1 MFLRKLALMNPV
13 QFLASHAIKI
23 LIRRFNLPNTL
34 LSLFTVLYHT
44 SYRLIR
50 SHGIYQVFKLLFD
63 IKKFVGTYR
72 GDPATAYVALREF
85 LGDRHSPLLIHSF
98 IREIIPYLHSCLPVD
113 GTVYVVFNY
122 FFVGLFTTVLKP
134 VIKYSFKVSL
144 GLILGSLGIIWNESL
159 SSITYLKDF
168 SVYILDTIESYSNFR
183 FPKINLPSHTTTVS
197 VQDFS
202 KPKITTN
209 TIPVDFT
216 PVPEGLDSDY
226 ESGVNKTSYIF
237 SFLGVALLGIT
248 ASIGILIITDHYA
261 HETVQ
266 NVPLLHTI
274 TESVYSIW
282 DSVTNYFS
290 TNVNVDS
297 NDSAGAISRVSSTD
311 STKTITNSNIPD
323 QVLTPPAS
331 RPVTP
336 VPDDSY

>member
-13 QFLASHAIKI
+13 QFLSSIVIKM
-23 LIRRFNLPNTL
+23 LIKRFNLPNTL

-44 SYRLIR
+44 SYKLIR

-63 IKKFVGTYR
+63 IKKFVGSYR
-72 GDPATAYVALREF
+72 GDPAIAYVALRQF
-85 LGDRHSPLLIHSF
+85 LGNRHSPVLIHSF
-98 IREIIPYLHSCLPVD
+98 LSEIIPYLSSCLPVE
-113 GTVYVVFNY
+113 GTVYVLFNY

-144 GLILGSLGIIWNESL
+144 GLILGSLGIVWNESL
-159 SSITYLKDF
+159 SSISYLKEF

-183 FPKINLPSHTTTVS
+183 FPKLNLPSHTTTVS
-197 VQDFS
+197 VQDFN
-202 KPKITTN
+202 KPKIN

-216 PVPEGLDSDY
+216 PEDSEY
-226 ESGVNKTSYIF
+226 ESGVNKTSYFF

-248 ASIGILIITDHYA
+248 ASIGILMITDHYA

-266 NVPLLHTI
+266 NIPLLHTI
-274 TESVYSIW
+274 TDSVYIIW

-290 TNVNVDS
+290 TNVKVDS
-297 NDSAGAISRVSSTD
+297 NDSAGIPDAISRVSSTD

>member
-13 QFLASHAIKI
+13 QFLSSIVIKM
-23 LIRRFNLPNTL
+23 LIKRFNLPNTL

-44 SYRLIR
+44 SYKLIR

-63 IKKFVGTYR
+63 IKKFVGSYR
-72 GDPATAYVALREF
+72 GDPAIAYVALRQF
-85 LGDRHSPLLIHSF
+85 LGNRHSPVLIHSF
-98 IREIIPYLHSCLPVD
+98 LSEIIPYLSSCLPVE
-113 GTVYVVFNY
+113 GTVYVLFNY

-144 GLILGSLGIIWNESL
+144 GLILGSLGIVWNESL
-159 SSITYLKDF
+159 SSISYLKEF

-183 FPKINLPSHTTTVS
+183 FPKLNLPSHTTTVS
-197 VQDFS
+197 VQDFN
-202 KPKITTN
+202 KPKIN

-216 PVPEGLDSDY
+216 PEDSEY

-248 ASIGILIITDHYA
+248 ASIGILMITDHYA

-266 NVPLLHTI
+266 NIPLLHTI
-274 TESVYSIW
+274 TDSVYSIW

-290 TNVNVDS
+290 TNVKVDS
-297 NDSAGAISRVSSTD
+297 KDSAGIPDAISRVSSTD